1 VKGLKAILSGGMM
14 STKTRMGRE
23 TAKAAN
29 AEIRVKNGENAQRQI
44 TVGGS
49 MMHWRRDLLLGGNV
63 SVQAPITEETTVSPL
78 ALFLFFLTVVPNNC
92 VHAGIMHTK

>member
-1 VKGLKAILSGGMM
+1 MKGLKAILSGGMM

-29 AEIRVKNGENAQRQI
+29 AEVRMKAGDNAQHQI

-49 MMHWRRDLLLGGNV
+49 AMHWRRDLLLGGNV
-63 SVQAPITEETTVSPL
+63 SVQTPLTEETVVRAPPPPRPL
-78 ALFLFFLTVVPNNC
+78 ACPPSPPPALVAVP
-92 VHAGIMHTK
+92 A